1 MGRRRQPLPALPV
14 NTVMDY
20 FSILNLDREPF
31 SNSPDPD
38 FFFQSRQHVDCL
50 QKLELAIRLKRG
62 LNIVIGAVGAGKTT
76 LCRTL
81 LKRFAADPAI
91 ESHLILDPSFNSP
104 LAFLESIC
112 SMIVG
117 QTSAGID
124 EHAFKERI
132 KNKLFQK
139 GVDEQKTI
147 VLIIDEGQK
156 LPLVCLEILRELL
169 NYETNDHKLLQIV
182 LFAQEEFH
190 EILDH
195 RANLADRVNL
205 IHFLGPMSL
214 ADTRHMIGF
223 RIQRASGRPRPP
235 QLFTELALYAIYRA
249 TGGYPRKIINL
260 CHQCMLALI
269 IQNRSRVNW
278 RLVRSCMDRSLAH
291 RLASHGNRRVLVL
304 SALVFLAVI
313 AMGYMA
319 IPGWL
324 PSIFVRVTGSQSTP
338 PAADGKA
345 NQAPLVALP
354 LALSDAPAPVKQPQT
369 RLSTAATL
377 QPLDDGP
384 AANPTEAPSPSPT
397 RTAPISE
404 ESKPIDPVHEKIPPA
419 APAQQTNRPEHEPPS
434 LLGALTVR
442 RNDTLGVMV
451 KTIYGEF
458 RERTLK
464 AVLDANPHIGHADAI
479 RVGDTI
485 AFPAFPAAFVQR
497 AYPLWWLKVDQAD
510 ALDAAFRRSI
520 DAAKRN
526 AAPMMR
532 IITEWDRHAGLQYGI
547 YVAGYFFSLA
557 AAEKMMANLPA
568 EFSGAAEVISGWT
581 DQTVLFADP
590 FLGKGY

>member
-1 MGRRRQPLPALPV
+1 
-14 NTVMDY
+14 MDY

-81 LKRFAADPAI
+81 LKRFALAPAI

-117 QTSAGID
+117 KTISGFD
-124 EHAFKERI
+124 EHGFKEKI
-132 KNKLFQK
+132 KHNLFQK
-139 GVDEQKTI
+139 GVDENKTI

-214 ADTRHMIGF
+214 ADTRQMIGF
-223 RIQRASGRPRPP
+223 RIKHASGQPRPP
-235 QLFTELALYAIYRA
+235 QLFTGPALVAIYRA

-269 IQNRSRVNW
+269 VQNRSRVTW
-278 RLVRSCMDRSLAH
+278 RLVRSCMDRSLVH
-291 RLASHGNRRVLVL
+291 RGQSQGKLRTLVL
-304 SALVFLAVI
+304 SALVFLPVI
-313 AMGYMA
+313 GMVVMV

-324 PSIFVRVTGSQSTP
+324 PSISVWVTGSHSP
-338 PAADGKA
+338 PLPMNTKA
-345 NQAPLVALP
+345 NPAPLMAVPIALP
-354 LALSDAPAPVKQPQT
+354 DSPAPIKQSQT
-369 RLSTAATL
+369 RVPTAAIL
-377 QPLDDGP
+377 QPVDDLP
-384 AANPTEAPSPSPT
+384 ASNPSEVPSPSPARAT
-397 RTAPISE
+397 PISD
-404 ESKPIDPVHEKIPPA
+404 KPRPIDPVHEKITSV
-419 APAQQTNRPEHEPPS
+419 APVQKMDSPEHEQPS
-434 LLGALTVR
+434 LLGALTVK
-442 RNDTLGVMV
+442 RNDTLGLMV
-451 KTIYGEF
+451 KIIYGDF

-485 AFPAFPAAFVQR
+485 AFPALPAAFVQR
-497 AYPLWWLKVDQAD
+497 AYPLWWLKVDQTVS
-510 ALDAAFRRSI
+510 LDSAFRRSI
-520 DAAKRN
+520 KAAKN
-526 AAPMMR
+526 KDAPLMR
-532 IITEWDRHAGLQYGI
+532 IITEWDRQAGLQYGI
-547 YVAGYFFSLA
+547 YVAGYFFNLV

-568 EFSGAAEVISGWT
+568 EFSGSAEIISGWT